1 MNFKLCL
8 MLKRSLWMKDLRSK
22 TLFVL
27 WQQQQIKSLII
38 MASISLLTEDGAEE
52 PIITEVVEVAED
64 LMVVNPLNSI
74 PLNLL
79 PSTNFNK
86 FSLIPVEV
94 DQRDQYV
101 RFVER
106 LDIWLL
112 IVITRW
118 TMLIKE
124 SILLPS
130 LQLWPLHLMPVSLKI
145 NPSLLTVLQQTMLP
159 PVLTISAFLNLA
171 MGKTILL

>member
-1 MNFKLCL
+1 
-8 MLKRSLWMKDLRSK
+8 MKDLRSK

-38 MASISLLTEDGAEE
+38 MASISLLTEEGAEA

-130 LQLWPLHLMPVSLKI
+130 LQLLPLHQMLVSLKI
-145 NPSLLTVLQQTMLP
+145 NLGLLIVLLQIMSHL
-159 PVLTISAFLNLA
+159 VSIISVFLNLIMA
-171 MGKTILL
+171 KIRLL